1 MQQDE
6 DGVNMMIGKQHPV
19 LPVVEQFTV
28 APGVT
33 PVLPAIDE
41 LSTVPG
47 ASADA
52 DDAPD
57 TDVNINFIDG

>member
-1 MQQDE
+1 MQQGE
-6 DGVNMMIGKQHPV
+6 DGVNMMPGKQHPV
-19 LPVVEQFTV
+19 LPVMEEFSV

-33 PVLPAIDE
+33 PVLPGIDE

-52 DDAPD
+52 DEPD
-57 TDVNINFIDG
+57 TSLDVDLIDG

>member
-1 MQQDE
+1 
-6 DGVNMMIGKQHPV
+6 MMIGKQHPV
-19 LPVVEQFTV
+19 LPAVEQFTV

-52 DDAPD
+52 DDEPD
-57 TDVNINFIDG
+57 TAVNINFTDG